1 MPPLTKSIAAR
12 LPVDW
17 QLALKRLLY
26 ARQIRRGTFATSEPE
41 YHLLPDLLQP
51 GDWALDIGAN
61 VGHYT
66 RRMSERVGSR
76 GRVIAFEPIPATFS
90 LLAANARLF
99 PHANVTLIN
108 AAASDQTRLAGMAI
122 PRFDSGLANYY
133 EAHVAPHS
141 APDLAVLTLAIDSL
155 ALDPRIA
162 LVKIDAEDHESAVL
176 DGMSRLI
183 ERDHPVLIVETGS
196 RDVAN
201 RLESAGYT
209 AEKLPGSPNLLFR
222 PRT

>member
-1 MPPLTKSIAAR
+1 MKTLRPILAK
-12 LPVDW
+12 LPHRW
-17 QLALKRLLY
+17 QLALKRLRY
-26 ARQIRRGTFATSEPE
+26 ARQIRRGTFATDEPE
-41 YHLLPDLLQP
+41 FDRLADWIRP
-51 GDWALDIGAN
+51 GDWVLDVGAN

-66 RRMSERVGSR
+66 KRFSELVGAR

-155 ALDPRIA
+155 ALNQRIA